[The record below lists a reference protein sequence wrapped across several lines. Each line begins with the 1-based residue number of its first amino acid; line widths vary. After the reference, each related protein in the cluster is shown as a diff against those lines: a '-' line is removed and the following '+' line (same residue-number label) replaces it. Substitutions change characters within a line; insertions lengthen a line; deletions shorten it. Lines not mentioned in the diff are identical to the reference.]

1 MILLEGVTKKF
12 GSFTAV
18 EDMNLEV
25 EAGELF
31 GFLGPNGAG
40 KTTTI
45 KMITGLLQ
53 PTSGRLAVAG
63 FDLSEQPE
71 EAKRRLGYIPDRPFL
86 YEKLTAD
93 EFLAFIG
100 GLWEIDDKAVARRS
114 DMLLELFELVDWRD
128 ELIES
133 YSHGMRQKLVVAAAL
148 MHEPEV
154 IVVDEP
160 MVGLDPKSIRLVK
173 DIFRKFCARGKT
185 VFMSTHTL
193 AIAEETCTRVAIIQ
207 DGRISAQGTMEDLR
221 RLSKTTHT
229 HLEPIFLKLTRGE
242 GEREIDLWDNGGEG
256 E

>member
-1 MILLEGVTKKF
+1 MIFLEGVTKKF

-18 EDMNLEV
+18 EDLNLKV

-53 PTSGRLAVAG
+53 PTSGCLKVAG
-63 FDLSEQPE
+63 FDLNEHPE
-71 EAKRRLGYIPDRPFL
+71 EAKRRLGFIPDRPFL

-100 GLWEIDDKAVARRS
+100 GLWELPDKTVAMRS
-114 DMLLELFELVDWRD
+114 DRLLELFELVEWRD

-133 YSHGMRQKLVVAAAL
+133 YSHGMRQKLVFAAAL
-148 MHEPEV
+148 IHEPEV

-173 DIFRKFCARGKT
+173 DIFKEFCARGKT

-193 AIAEETCTRVAIIQ
+193 AIAEETCSRVAIIQ
-207 DGRISAQGTMEDLR
+207 EGRIRAEGTLDDLR
-221 RLSKTTHT
+221 RLSQTTHT
-229 HLEPIFLKLTRGE
+229 HLEPIFLKLTKGE
-242 GEREIDLWDNGGEG
+242 KIKEIDLWGDGGEQ
-256 E
+256 

>member
-1 MILLEGVTKKF
+1 MIVLEGVTKKF

-18 EDMNLEV
+18 ENLNLKV
-25 EAGELF
+25 RAGELF

-53 PTSGRLAVAG
+53 PTAGRLEIAG
-63 FDLSEQPE
+63 YDLSEHPE
-71 EAKRRLGYIPDRPFL
+71 EAKRRLGFIPDRPFL

-100 GLWEIDDKAVARRS
+100 GLWDLPDKTVERRS
-114 DMLLELFELVDWRD
+114 DRLFELFELVDWRD

-133 YSHGMRQKLVVAAAL
+133 YSHGMRQKLILAAAL

-173 DIFRKFCARGKT
+173 DIFKKFCARGKT

-207 DGRISAQGTMEDLR
+207 DGRIRAEGTLEDLR
-221 RLSKTTHT
+221 RLSRTTHT
-229 HLEPIFLKLTRGE
+229 HLEPIFLKLTE
-242 GEREIDLWDNGGEG
+242 GEKTGEIDLWGHGGG
-256 E
+256 Q

>member
-1 MILLEGVTKKF
+1 MILLEGVNKKF

-18 EDMNLEV
+18 EDLNLKV

-53 PTSGRLAVAG
+53 PTSGRLKVAG
-63 FDLSEQPE
+63 FDLNEYPE
-71 EAKRRLGYIPDRPFL
+71 EAKRRLGFIPDRPFL

-100 GLWEIDDKAVARRS
+100 GLWRLPDKTVAMRS
-114 DMLLELFELVDWRD
+114 DRLLELFELVDWRD

-133 YSHGMRQKLVVAAAL
+133 YSHGMRQKLVFAAAL

-173 DIFRKFCARGKT
+173 DIFKEFCARGKT

-193 AIAEETCTRVAIIQ
+193 AIAEETCSRVAIIQ
-207 DGRISAQGTMEDLR
+207 EGRIRAQGTLDDLR

-229 HLEPIFLKLTRGE
+229 HLEPIFLKLTE
-242 GEREIDLWDNGGEG
+242 GEKIKEIDLWGDGGEQ
-256 E
+256 